1 MRKFFQFILIFMVIY
16 ESRLAMLRY
25 RMLWCIVFRCISYSM
40 SCFYFGM
47 NARCILQTNC
57 DHMGSAVITYS
68 LPSQTHREPDGL
80 LDVGDREAVRM
91 NTSLDFVSSLT
102 FFLMAERFVGFV
114 TDWRSTL

>member
-1 MRKFFQFILIFMVIY
+1 MRKIILIFMVIY